1 MKKKELLKRYLV
13 FLPGL
18 LLNAFG
24 VAFVTRSQLGAS
36 PIAAIPFAL
45 SLAVP
50 KLTMGN
56 FVIIFNVLLVVF
68 QWVILKEKAVKSEL
82 VVQVVLAFCFGYF
95 TDFSLWILKGFA
107 PSAYPLRI
115 LSLLIG
121 CCILGLGVYFEL
133 VGNVAMLPGNAFPKA
148 IATVTGKKY
157 GIIRVTTDISM
168 TVIAGVISL
177 IASGKLSSVRE
188 GTIIAAFLVGN
199 IVNIWNRLLMP
210 LTNRLKAF
218 IEK

>member
-1 MKKKELLKRYLV
+1 MKKKELIKRYLV

-36 PIAAIPFAL
+36 PIASIPFAL
-45 SLAVP
+45 SLAMP
-50 KLTMGN
+50 LLTMGN
-56 FVIIFNVLLVVF
+56 YVIIFNVLLVVF
-68 QWVILKEKAVKSEL
+68 QWLILKKNAVKTEL
-82 VVQVVLAFCFGYF
+82 LVQVVLAFCFGYF
-95 TDFSLWILKGFA
+95 TDFSLWILKDFV

-157 GIIRVTTDISM
+157 GTIRVITDISM
-168 TVIAGVISL
+168 TITSGVISL
-177 IASGKLSSVRE
+177 IACGQLSSVRE

-210 LTNRLKAF
+210 VTNILKKI

>member
-1 MKKKELLKRYLV
+1 MKKKELIKRYLV

-18 LLNAFG
+18 MLNAFG

-36 PIAAIPFAL
+36 PIASIPFAL

-50 KLTMGN
+50 VLTMGN
-56 FVIIFNVLLVVF
+56 YVILFKVLLVAL
-68 QWVILKEKAVKSEL
+68 QWLILKDKAEKLEL
-82 VVQVVLAFCFGYF
+82 AVQVVLAFCFGYF
-95 TDFSLWILKGFA
+95 TDFSLWILKDFA
-107 PSAYPLRI
+107 PSAYPLRL

-121 CCILGLGVYFEL
+121 CFILGLGVYFEL
-133 VGNVAMLPGNAFPKA
+133 VGDVVMLPGNAFPKA
-148 IATVTGKKY
+148 IATMTGKKY
-157 GIIRVTTDISM
+157 GTIRVITDISM